1 MCLAR
6 VAHNFLHLKKISGGG
21 CVLPLTPFSP
31 IGQDCTTLPG
41 VADVSCLSGECVVH
55 RCMPGYTLSHDGTRC
70 ISTRAHSPQPHAPV
84 PEDDEEYM
92 QALRYGLERRLP
104 HMN

>member
-1 MCLAR
+1 M
-6 VAHNFLHLKKISGGG
+6 
-21 CVLPLTPFSP
+21 T
-31 IGQDCTTLPG
+31 
-41 VADVSCLSGECVVH
+41 
-55 RCMPGYTLSHDGTRC
+55 GYTLSHDGTRC

-84 PEDDEEYM
+84 SEDDEEYM

>member
-1 MCLAR
+1 
-6 VAHNFLHLKKISGGG
+6 
-21 CVLPLTPFSP
+21 
-31 IGQDCTTLPG
+31 
-41 VADVSCLSGECVVH
+41 
-55 RCMPGYTLSHDGTRC
+55 MPGYTLSHDGTRC

-84 PEDDEEYM
+84 PEDDDEYM